1 MKAWR
6 RSISCL
12 CWATLAAAAPA
23 ASAPAW
29 DPAAALRLPGWAW
42 AGPQQYELPGAHVSL
57 QRFRTRVP
65 PAEAARQL
73 SAAAG
78 GRLARLQF
86 NGAVLLLS
94 GSEHDAHWLAELRA
108 AGKGSVGLVS
118 RLAPAAVRAAS
129 FDPGRLAP
137 AGARRVLQVTERG
150 PGDPAS
156 LSSYACDGTVAQVG
170 AAVRQALRE
179 AGWMPADGHVD
190 PQARRAPA
198 AGQSPESFS
207 EWLHARQGRLS
218 LHLHARAG
226 AVALTFWHR
235 PKESP

>member
-1 MKAWR
+1 MKAWG
-6 RSISCL
+6 RSILCL
-12 CWATLAAAAPA
+12 WCAGLGAVTPA

-29 DPAAALRLPGWAW
+29 DPAAAVRQPGWVW
-42 AGPQQYELPGAHVSL
+42 TGPQQYELPGARVSL

-65 PAEAARQL
+65 PSEAARQL

-86 NGAVLLLS
+86 KDAVLLLS
-94 GSEHDAHWLAELRA
+94 GSEGDAHWLAELRA
-108 AGKGSVGLVS
+108 ADDGSVGLVS
-118 RLAPAAVRAAS
+118 RLAPAVAQAAS
-129 FDPGRLAP
+129 FDLGRLAP
-137 AGARRVLQVTERG
+137 AGARRVLQVRERG

-156 LSSYACDGTVAQVG
+156 LSSYACPGTVFQVD
-170 AAVRQALRE
+170 AAVRRALRE
-179 AGWMPADGHVD
+179 AGWVPAGGRGD
-190 PQARRAPA
+190 PRARRAPVS
-198 AGQSPESFS
+198 GQPPEIFS

-235 PKESP
+235 PKESS